1 MSDWRNPERS
11 GSTTGRPAAEQAGT
25 PGTENAGGAA
35 ADTGGA
41 LERTT
46 EYALE
51 QRRRLRKVLRPRDLI
66 LFATSGIIG
75 IDTIAQS
82 SVNGVQT
89 IFWVVFSC
97 VFFAIPYALI
107 AAEMGSTYVKNGG
120 LYVWI
125 KEAYHPYLASLL
137 TFMYWISNP
146 IWMASLAVEAVSVM
160 ERLSGR
166 QWSTGVEWLVALL
179 LIWLVALLE
188 ITYLNVGKW
197 LPNIGA
203 VIKVL
208 LLVSVGAI
216 ALGIV
221 IHTGHAANSFAPANF
236 LPTKAVAV
244 SYLPVLMYQWQGFEL
259 QSNAAQE
266 MVNPKRDVPVA
277 ILWSALLSAAA
288 YILGVLGLLL
298 VIPLHQMSNVSGLFD
313 AYQAMLPRASV
324 TWVFAVLIIVGL
336 LSSGTTWLLGVD
348 RAFAASGYDGN
359 VPRFLGHFNPKFGTP
374 DIVAIIGAC
383 VSTLFLTLQL
393 FSQGTLGAAYQILLY
408 MAVLAGTAPYL
419 FMFPALLIFRR
430 RYPDISRP
438 FAIPGGQVGAWLC
451 VVIGLAWIVPTFIF
465 AFLPHGLQTKPSTA
479 GEIGIGVL
487 IALVVSTI
495 LYALA
500 APQRRNQV
508 HVSLVDETDAKS

>member
-1 MSDWRNPERS
+1 MNEATEK
-11 GSTTGRPAAEQAGT
+11 TTA
-25 PGTENAGGAA
+25 
-35 ADTGGA
+35 
-41 LERTT
+41 
-46 EYALE
+46 YALE
-51 QRRRLRKVLRPRDLI
+51 QRKRLRKVLRPRDLI

-97 VFFAIPYALI
+97 IFFAIPYAFI
-107 AAEMGSTYVKNGG
+107 AAELGSTYVKNGG

-125 KEAYHPYLASLL
+125 KEAYHPYIASLL

-160 ERLSGR
+160 EGLSGR
-166 QWSTGVEWLVALL
+166 QWSTGMEWFVALL

-203 VIKVL
+203 IVKVVL
-208 LLVSVGAI
+208 LVGVGVLAI
-216 ALGIV
+216 GIV
-221 IHTGHAANSFAPANF
+221 IGTGHPANSFAVANF
-236 LPTKAVAV
+236 VPTKAVAV

-277 ILWSALLSAAA
+277 ILWSAILSAAA

-298 VIPLHQMSNVSGLFD
+298 VIPLNQMSNVSGLFD
-313 AYQAMLPRASV
+313 AYQRILPHATVS
-324 TWVFAVLIIVGL
+324 WVFAVLIIIGL
-336 LSSGTTWLLGVD
+336 LASGTTWLLGVD

-359 VPRFLGHFNPKFGTP
+359 IPRFLGHYNPKFGTP
-374 DIVAIIGAC
+374 DTVAIIGAC
-383 VSTLFLTLQL
+383 VSTLFLSLQL
-393 FSQGTLGAAYQILLY
+393 FSQGSLGQAYQILLY

-430 RYPDISRP
+430 RYPNIERP
-438 FAIPGGQVGAWLC
+438 YSVPGGIVGAWIC
-451 VVIGLAWIVPTFIF
+451 VVIGLIWILPTFVF
-465 AFLPHGLQTKPSTA
+465 SFLPDGLQTKGSTVRQ
-479 GEIGIGVL
+479 IVIGVL
-487 IALVVSTI
+487 VAVVVSSI

-508 HVSLVDETDAKS
+508 RVSLVDEVDSEA

>member
-1 MSDWRNPERS
+1 MTIDRLDKQPTS
-11 GSTTGRPAAEQAGT
+11 
-25 PGTENAGGAA
+25 
-35 ADTGGA
+35 TGGQA
-41 LERTT
+41 AVLENTT

-51 QRRRLRKVLRPRDLI
+51 QRRRLKKVLRPRDLI

-97 VFFAIPYALI
+97 LLFAIPYAFI

-160 ERLSGR
+160 ESLAGVR
-166 QWSTGVEWLVALL
+166 WSTTTEWIVALL
-179 LIWLVALLE
+179 LIWAVALLE

-203 VIKVL
+203 IIKVL
-208 LLVSVGAI
+208 LLVSVGALAI
-216 ALGIV
+216 GMVVSA
-221 IHTGHAANSFAPANF
+221 GHAANSFAFSQF

-277 ILWSALLSAAA
+277 ILWSAVLSAAA

-298 VIPLHQMSNVSGLFD
+298 VIPLKQMSNVSGLFN
-313 AYQAMLPRASV
+313 AFQTILPHSPLNAV
-324 TWVFAVLIIVGL
+324 LAVLIIIGL
-336 LSSGTTWLLGVD
+336 MASGTTWLLGVD

-359 VPRFLGHFNPKFGTP
+359 IPRFLGHFHAKFGTP
-374 DIVAIIGAC
+374 DTVAIVGAC
-383 VSTLFLTLQL
+383 VSTLFLTMQL
-393 FSQGTLGAAYQILLY
+393 FLQGSIGAAYQILLY

-430 RYPDISRP
+430 RYPNLHRP
-438 FAIPGGQVGAWLC
+438 FQVPGGQVGAWVC
-451 VVIGLAWIVPTFIF
+451 VVTGLVWIVFSFIF
-465 AFLPHGLQTKPSTA
+465 SFLPNGLQTKVSTVWQ
-479 GEIGIGVL
+479 IVLGVL
-487 IALVVSTI
+487 IALAISTV
-495 LYALA
+495 LYLLA
-500 APQRRNQV
+500 APQRKNRV
-508 HVSLVDETDAKS
+508 KVSLVDESDSV

>member
-1 MSDWRNPERS
+1 MN
-11 GSTTGRPAAEQAGT
+11 TTSEGT
-25 PGTENAGGAA
+25 PSTESQRTEAIEGNVAV
-35 ADTGGA
+35 
-41 LERTT
+41 EKTT

-51 QRRRLRKVLRPRDLI
+51 QRKRLKKVLRPRDLI

-97 VFFAIPYALI
+97 VFFAIPYAFI

-125 KEAYHPYLASLL
+125 KEAYHPYVASLL

-160 ERLSGR
+160 EGVAGAK
-166 QWSTGVEWLVALL
+166 WSTTTEWVIALL
-179 LIWLVALLE
+179 LIWLVALME

-203 VIKVL
+203 VIKVVL
-208 LLVSVGAI
+208 LLSVGGLAI
-216 ALGIV
+216 GMVASSS
-221 IHTGHAANSFAPANF
+221 HAANSFAFSQF

-266 MVNPKRDVPVA
+266 MVNPKRDVPIA
-277 ILWSALLSAAA
+277 ILWSAILSAAA
-288 YILGVLGLLL
+288 YTLGVLGLLL
-298 VIPLHQMSNVSGLFD
+298 VIPLKQMSNVSGLFD
-313 AYQAMLPRASV
+313 AFRTMLPHSAW
-324 TWVFAVLIIVGL
+324 TGLFAVLIIIGML
-336 LSSGTTWLLGVD
+336 ASGATWLLGVD

-359 VPRFLGHFNPKFGTP
+359 IPRFLGHFHPKFGTP
-374 DIVAIIGAC
+374 DVVAIVGASI
-383 VSTLFLTLQL
+383 STLFLTMQL
-393 FSQGTLGAAYQILLY
+393 FLQGSLGAAYQILLY

-419 FMFPALLIFRR
+419 FMFPALLIFRK
-430 RYPDISRP
+430 RYPNIHRP
-438 FAIPGGQVGAWLC
+438 FQIPGGIVGAWVC
-451 VVIGLAWIVPTFIF
+451 VVIGLLWIVFSF
-465 AFLPHGLQTKPSTA
+465 VFSFLPEGLATTPSTVF
-479 GEIGIGVL
+479 EIVVGVIISL
-487 IALVVSTI
+487 AISTV
-495 LYALA
+495 LYLLA
-500 APQRRNQV
+500 APGRRKQV
-508 HVSLVDETDAKS
+508 VVSLVEDSDSSI